1 MGACVSVCDLCVQ
14 VCAHVHA
21 GVCACVCACMC
32 ACVCACVHVPL
43 CVCMCV
49 CTGMCVYAPVH
60 LPVRVCARMCVHAR
74 VWGCAFYLILSF
86 LTFRISHPPQ
96 TLEELGVS
104 LQLMDT
110 LQHDLPNLE
119 TQIPPIHEQ
128 FTILEKYEVPVPDT
142 VSSRGVWSTPVSS
155 IKQW

>member
-1 MGACVSVCDLCVQ
+1 MQC
-14 VCAHVHA
+14 
-21 GVCACVCACMC
+21 
-32 ACVCACVHVPL
+32 
-43 CVCMCV
+43 
-49 CTGMCVYAPVH
+49 
-60 LPVRVCARMCVHAR
+60 
-74 VWGCAFYLILSF
+74 VWGCAFHLTLSF
-86 LTFRISHPPQ
+86 LTFRISRPPQ

-142 VSSRGVWSTPVSS
+142 VSTQSVWFTLVSS
-155 IKQW
+155 IWQW